1 MRLGD
6 QISFIVVKFQLILL
20 IACMSLLLV
29 LQIASSMS
37 LSLFCTLLKK
47 IIFNSKYL
55 AVITNSVTLYLIRK
69 RFPISTH

>member
-37 LSLFCTLLKK
+37 LSLFAKK
-47 IIFNSKYL
+47 NYLQQQIFSSNNKFCD
-55 AVITNSVTLYLIRK
+55 AI
-69 RFPISTH
+69 FD